1 MTTRGPKSHG
11 FDVAALVLTA
21 LACGSPL
28 LFGRVLHGDDF
39 PFFLLYGQQ
48 AGANLREGIVLPA
61 WAIDL
66 NAGFGGPARL
76 FYPPLVNWIHGT
88 ALALGANLP
97 RAAGLLAIVGHLLS
111 GLACRKALRLR
122 ADRVAATLGA
132 LVYMV
137 APYRL
142 IDVYERSALGEHWAF
157 IFPPLILWL
166 GWEESLAAP
175 RRVALTAFVVAGFLL
190 TNLPQAILFGLLF
203 SAWVLASGEPH
214 GRARLV
220 IAGSVLG
227 GCLSAFALV
236 PQALSS
242 RWVRSDLYY
251 AAREGFFRPSV
262 NTLFSSAAIDVVL
275 NRLVSGSLV
284 VTALIGVLAFVL
296 GDEAWRRSRPGRFWL
311 GASLLFFVAATAPAG
326 ALSDHVSLLGKIQ
339 FPWRVGGP
347 LVLTTALLAAHC
359 RDRRVAVAVLV
370 LMMICGAPF
379 IGRAT
384 VDGSMLDPIPAAARG
399 RFPDPVAMAEAG
411 RMGRFAPF
419 RSLNDPWFLPSG
431 ASAEVL
437 RAIVG
442 RPSSLPGALREQTAV
457 LAESP
462 ATPVQ
467 VREWKRLRRRIAVNV
482 PREDV
487 LVWRMIPFEGM
498 SVEIDGEP
506 VRLAPERRWG
516 LLSVEVPP
524 GRHEVVWSWRP
535 VGWFLAGRFV
545 SLAAVLVVGML
556 CFPSPRE
563 AGRGWRAKR
572 AG

>member
-1 MTTRGPKSHG
+1 MTTFRPKSHA
-11 FDVAALVLTA
+11 FDVAALLLAA

-66 NAGFGGPARL
+66 NAGFGGPALL

-97 RAAGLLAIVGHLLS
+97 RTAGLLAIVGHLLS
-111 GLACRKALRLR
+111 GLACWKALRLR
-122 ADRVAATLGA
+122 ADRVAATLAA

-175 RRVALTAFVVAGFLL
+175 RRVALTALVVAGFLL

-203 SAWVLASGEPH
+203 GAWVLASGESR
-214 GRARLV
+214 GRARLL
-220 IAGSVLG
+220 IAGTVLG
-227 GCLSAFALV
+227 GCLSAFALI

-262 NTLFSSAAIDVVL
+262 NTLFSPAAMDVVL

-284 VTALIGVLAFVL
+284 AMALIGVLAFVL
-296 GDEAWRRSRPGRFWL
+296 GDEAWKRSRPGRFWL
-311 GASLLFFVAATAPAG
+311 GASLLFFVAATALAG
-326 ALSDHVSLLGKIQ
+326 ALWDHVSLLGKIQ

-347 LVLTTALLAAHC
+347 LVLTTAVLAAHC
-359 RDRRVAVAVLV
+359 RDRRMAVAVLV

-384 VDGSMLDPIPAAARG
+384 VDGSMLDPIPAATRA

-419 RSLNDPWFLPSG
+419 RSLNDPWFIPNG

-442 RPSSLPGALREQTAV
+442 RPSSLPGTLREQTAV

-462 ATPVQ
+462 ATLVQ
-467 VREWKRLRRRIAVNV
+467 VREWKRLSRRIVVDV

-487 LVWRMIPFEGM
+487 LAWRMIPFEGM

-506 VRLAPERRWG
+506 VRPAPDRRWG
-516 LLSVEVPP
+516 LLSVEVSP
-524 GRHEVVWSWRP
+524 GRHEIVWRWRP
-535 VGWFLAGRFV
+535 VGWFLVGRWV
-545 SLAAVLVVGML
+545 SLAALLVVGVL
-556 CFPSPRE
+556 FPLSRWE
-563 AGRGWRAKR
+563 RGQ
-572 AG
+572 G